1 MINWSDIK
9 LLQKQKQH
17 LQLKLEELLSLN
29 KKEEIIRLKTEIQK
43 LDKTID
49 NLLKSSD
56 IEFNKASANTK
67 GFYELKDKLKK
78 INKLKTAISKMIQT
92 VELYFNNEEIGN
104 ESKKYK

>member
-56 IEFNKASANTK
+56 IEFNKAGANTK

-92 VELYFNNEEIGN
+92 VELYFNNEEIVN
-104 ESKKYK
+104 ESKKTK